1 MHNNL
6 FFIFYLKVRI
16 SSELRNQQKKS
27 FQYNNADLD
36 LYNCNVLLVRFDE
49 TGNTF

>member
-1 MHNNL
+1 MQNYSYFNSD
-6 FFIFYLKVRI
+6 LKVRI

-36 LYNCNVLLVRFDE
+36 LYNCNVLLVGFDE